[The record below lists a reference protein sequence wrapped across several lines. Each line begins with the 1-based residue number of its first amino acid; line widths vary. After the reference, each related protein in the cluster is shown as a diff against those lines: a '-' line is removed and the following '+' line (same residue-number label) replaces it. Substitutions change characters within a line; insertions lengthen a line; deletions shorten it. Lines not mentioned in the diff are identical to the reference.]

1 MSSDLTK
8 RVNFDLLRYANC
20 WEDVDILLKGL
31 DPDKGS
37 KILSIGSAGDNSFS
51 LLITDPEVVVA
62 VDVNKIQLYLI
73 GLKKACIK
81 NLTRHETLCFLGF
94 LPSETREEIFNRI
107 KIDLEQPTRLYWET
121 KIDLIK
127 AGIIY
132 QGKFEKYFQLFS
144 QKVLPWIHSRKTVEA
159 LLSQKT
165 ASEQIH
171 FYNKVWNTWRWKL
184 LFRIF
189 FSRYLMGKLGRDPEF
204 LKEVKGSVSDF
215 IYNKATE
222 HLKSISAQS
231 NYILRYNLTG
241 NFGEL
246 LPHYL
251 LEEHYD
257 VIKSNI
263 DKLVLHEGFAQSA
276 IAEFGPF
283 NHMNMSDIFEY
294 MDDALFKSTAAS
306 LLKGTVSGGKI
317 AYWNLMVPR
326 KISGILPEKA
336 EYLGISKK
344 LTAMDKGF
352 FYKEF
357 IIEQRKGND

>member
-8 RVNFDLLRYANC
+8 RVNFELLRYANC

-31 DPDKGS
+31 DPNKGS

-51 LLITDPEVVVA
+51 LLTTQPEVVVA
-62 VDVNKIQLYLI
+62 VDVNKIQLHLI
-73 GLKKACIK
+73 ELKKICIK
-81 NLTRHETLCFLGF
+81 KLSREETLRFLGF
-94 LPSETREEIFNRI
+94 LPSDKREASFEGIKNELSTPARI
-107 KIDLEQPTRLYWET
+107 HWESN
-121 KIDLIK
+121 IEVIR
-127 AGIIY
+127 AGIIH
-132 QGKFEKYFQLFS
+132 QGKFEKYFRLFS
-144 QKVLPWIHSRKTVEA
+144 QKILPWIHSPKTVEA
-159 LLSQKT
+159 LLIHKT
-165 ASEQIH
+165 EAEQAD
-171 FYNKVWNTWRWKL
+171 FYNTKWNTWRWKL

-215 IYNKATE
+215 IYSKAAQ

-241 NFGEL
+241 SFGDL

-251 LEEHYD
+251 LEENYD
-257 VIKSNI
+257 LIKSNI

-283 NHMNMSDIFEY
+283 HCMNLSDIFEY
-294 MDDALFKSTAAS
+294 MNDALFKSTAET
-306 LLKGTVSGGKI
+306 LVKGVIQGGKI

-326 KISGILPEKA
+326 KISRILPEKVQ
-336 EYLGISKK
+336 YMTISSE
-344 LTAMDKGF
+344 LSAVDKGF

-357 IIEQRKGND
+357 IVDQRMGYY